1 MSETSSSPAQ
11 SAPPADPPVHSV
23 EGNRSIESPEP
34 AQRSLNDRYEVED
47 GAIYLSGVQALVRL
61 PLDIRRADE
70 RAGLDTAAFISG
82 YEGSPLAGYDLELI
96 RQRKLLARLDV
107 VHQPGLNEEL
117 GANAVAGTQMVP
129 LQSSANKAGVVGI
142 WYGKAPGLDRATDAI
157 RHAVL
162 GGTHPMGGV
171 LALVGDDSIAKSSTV
186 PSSSETAMAEL
197 GMTVLSPSDSQD
209 ILDLGLHGVALSR
222 FCGLWTGMKIATN
235 VADGAASAQ
244 VSPDRVKIVLPDNT
258 IDGVPYVHEP
268 TMHLL
273 PPHLTRLEQTL
284 MGERVELA
292 RRYASANGLNRRIG
306 AAGAKIGIITAGISY
321 LDVREALGKLGLDE
335 EALER
340 NGIAVLKLAMVAP
353 LVPEEIDDFARGLDE
368 LIVVE
373 EKRPLIE
380 QQVKDLLINRDDR
393 PLVVG
398 KLDEHR
404 KPLLRASYELG
415 ADLVAEVL
423 ARRIAARIEIPSVSA
438 WLAARLAPP
447 VPAPARRN
455 LPLLPRTPY
464 FCSGCP
470 HNRSTVVPAGSTVGA
485 GIGCHA
491 MALFLDEDR
500 VGDLLGTCQMGGEG
514 APWVGMA
521 PFLDDKH
528 LFQNLG
534 DGTFH
539 HSGSLAIRFAVAS
552 GIDITYKLLYNS
564 AVAMTG
570 GQDAVGAMSVPNI
583 ARLLLAEGVKKVV
596 VTTEEMDRYDG
607 VTLPKGVDLR
617 HRDRL
622 LETQE
627 ELAAIPGVT
636 VLIHD
641 QECATE
647 LRRKRKRGLVDEPQ
661 TRIFIN
667 QRVCEGCG
675 DCGEKSNCLSV
686 QPVETEFGRKTKI
699 HQPSC
704 NKDYS
709 CVDGDCPSFL
719 TVIPGKAARSAPK
732 KVAPPIEASI
742 LPDPQVNV
750 PEEEFSIRFTG
761 IGGTGIVTVS
771 AIVAQAGIIAGR
783 HVRTLDQLGLAQK
796 GGAVVSDIKIASTSI
811 DAANKVSAGD
821 CDLLLVCDL
830 LVGASE
836 TNLAV
841 TSPERTIAVVNAAHT
856 PTGAMVTHTDVLF
869 PPDDATV
876 GRINDATRAEHNTV
890 VDARLATL
898 GLFGDDQYANV
909 FLVGVAYQAGA
920 LPLPASA
927 IEEAIAL
934 NGVKVEANVQAFRRG
949 RQIVAD
955 RQAVNDAVD
964 ALGLDHL
971 RESATVA
978 PSDAGL
984 AAARTLGG
992 PDGELRRLVTLRAG
1006 ELVAYQ
1012 DSDYAE
1018 RFVSFVERVRE
1029 RESRV
1034 VPGSSA
1040 LAEEV
1045 ARGLYK
1051 LMAYKDEYEVARL
1064 SLDPKLRA
1072 DIKATFGD
1080 DASFAFKLH
1089 PPMLRALGMD
1099 SKISLPQGLG
1109 ERAFKALYKM
1119 RRLRG
1124 TRLDPFGRAE
1134 VRRVE
1139 RELIDEYERE
1149 IDSVVDAL
1157 TPSNL
1162 PVAVEIAALPDMVR
1176 GYEDIKLSNVAKYRA
1191 QLATLKANFGRTGTA
1206 RASETV

>member
-1 MSETSSSPAQ
+1 MTEQ
-11 SAPPADPPVHSV
+11 IHHSL
-23 EGNRSIESPEP
+23 EENRDLVATAKP
-34 AQRSLNDRYEVED
+34 RTLNDRYEIED
-47 GAIYLSGVQALVRL
+47 GSIYLSGVQALVRL

-70 RAGLDTAAFISG
+70 RAGLNTAAFISG

-96 RQRKLLARLDV
+96 RQKKLLGALGI
-107 VHQPGLNEEL
+107 VHQSGLNEEL
-117 GANAVAGTQMVP
+117 AANAVGGTQMV
-129 LQSSANKAGVVGI
+129 SKIKSANKDGVVGI

-162 GGTHPMGGV
+162 GGTHPRGGV

-235 VADGAASAQ
+235 VADGAGSAQ
-244 VSPDRVKIVLPDNT
+244 VSPDRVKIVVPDNT

-273 PPHLTRLEQTL
+273 PPHLARLEETL
-284 MGERVELA
+284 MGERLELA
-292 RRYASANGLNRRIG
+292 RRYAVANGLNRRSG
-306 AAGAKIGIITAGISY
+306 AAGAKVGIVTSGIAY
-321 LDVREALGKLGLDE
+321 LDVMEALGNLGIGEDE
-335 EALER
+335 MER
-340 NGIAVLKLAMVAP
+340 YGISVLKLAMVAP
-353 LVPEEIDDFARGLDE
+353 LIPEEIDDFARGLDE

-380 QQVKDLLINRDDR
+380 QAIKDLLYNVDDA
-393 PLVVG
+393 PVIVG
-398 KLDEHR
+398 KHDDER
-404 KPLLRASYELG
+404 KPLLRANYDLG
-415 ADLVAEVL
+415 ADLITEVL
-423 ARRIAARIEIPSVSA
+423 ARRLSKRLDITSVNE
-438 WLAARLAPP
+438 WLAAKLAPP
-447 VPAPARRN
+447 VEKPVVRRQ
-455 LPLLPRTPY
+455 LPLIPRTPY

-470 HNRSTVVPAGSTVGA
+470 HNRSTVVPEGSTVGA

-514 APWVGMA
+514 APWVGIQ
-521 PFLDDKH
+521 PFVDDKH
-528 LFQNLG
+528 LFQNIG

-539 HSGSLAIRFAVAS
+539 HSGSLAVRFAVAA
-552 GIDITYKLLYNS
+552 GANVTYKLLYNS

-570 GQDAVGAMSVPNI
+570 GQDAIGGMSVPNL
-583 ARLLLAEGVKKVV
+583 AKMLLAEGVQKIV
-596 VTTEEMDRYDG
+596 VTTEEMERYDG
-607 VTLPKGVDLR
+607 VVLPKGVDVR
-617 HRDRL
+617 HRDKL
-622 LETQE
+622 IETQE
-627 ELAAIPGVT
+627 ELAKIKGVT

-647 LRRKRKRGLVDEPQ
+647 LRRKRKRGLVAEPE

-675 DCGEKSNCLSV
+675 DCGDKSNCLSV

-709 CVDGDCPSFL
+709 CVDGDCPSFM
-719 TVIPGKAARSAPK
+719 TIIPGKASAQAPK
-732 KVAPPIEASI
+732 KIAPPIDPSI
-742 LPDPQVNV
+742 LPDPEINV
-750 PEEEFSIRFTG
+750 PEHEFSIRFTG

-783 HVRTLDQLGLAQK
+783 NVRTLDQLGLAQK
-796 GGAVVSDIKIASTSI
+796 GGAVVSDIKIASKPI
-811 DAANKVSAGD
+811 DAANKISNGD
-821 CDLLLVCDL
+821 CDLFLVCDL
-830 LVGASE
+830 LVGASDA
-836 TNLAV
+836 NLAV
-841 TSPERTIAVVNAAHT
+841 TSTDKTIAVINKAHT
-856 PTGAMVTHTDVLF
+856 PTGAMVVDTKVLF
-869 PPDDATV
+869 PTDDATV
-876 GRINDATRAEHNTV
+876 GRINDSTRAEHNTV

-909 FLVGVAYQAGA
+909 FLIGVAYQAGA

-927 IEEAIAL
+927 IEEAITL
-934 NGVKVEANVQAFRRG
+934 NGVKVDANIQAFRRG
-949 RQIVAD
+949 RQLVAD
-955 RQAVNDAVD
+955 REAINDTVD

-971 RESATVA
+971 RENKDAVA
-978 PSDAGL
+978 PSNLGVAL
-984 AAARTLGG
+984 ARRLGG
-992 PDGELRRLVTLRAG
+992 EDGELRRLVTLRAG
-1006 ELVAYQ
+1006 ELVDYQ
-1012 DSDYAE
+1012 NRSYAE
-1018 RFVSFVERVRE
+1018 QYVDYVEKVRA
-1029 RESRV
+1029 REHAV
-1034 VPGSSA
+1034 APGSTA
-1040 LAEEV
+1040 LAENV
-1045 ARGLYK
+1045 AKHLYK
-1051 LMAYKDEYEVARL
+1051 LMAYKDEFEVARL

-1099 SKISLPQGLG
+1099 SKISLPAAMG
-1109 ERAFKALYKM
+1109 EKVFKALYKM
-1119 RRLRG
+1119 RKLRG
-1124 TRLDPFGRAE
+1124 TRLDPFGKGE

-1139 RELIDEYERE
+1139 RELIDEYKGE
-1149 IDSVVDAL
+1149 IDALLAAL

-1162 PVAVEIAALPDMVR
+1162 PVAVEIAGLPDMIR
-1176 GYEDIKLSNVAKYRA
+1176 GYEEIKLRHVADYRA
-1191 QLATLKANFGRTGTA
+1191 LLATLKSNFARTGTA
-1206 RASETV
+1206 PTRTSETV